1 MLDSRPCVMLTG
13 TDDTVTLVTAN
24 LVSGHYC
31 GPAAK
36 FGWERGSYKS
46 LADTLLLTLK
56 HTLSVKTNEG
66 WHLPSLS
73 FSRHRCPVSAH
84 AQAAYMQTKKAA
96 VFNLQKFSVSNFFF
110 YHEIADSVL
119 VSAPPTL
126 CQVAA
131 PKKKKSLSSNSGL
144 LSETAVVESAG
155 KYNIC
160 FMVFQLTWGNP
171 ARVLSNSVVWLDS
184 SNCSEK
190 CVQGQWIYSTDSMTA
205 NEDSN
210 QQDFKPCRIL
220 DPMCYHASEPRQ
232 WCVRDDTDHLE
243 KLVSVYQKQQSLYN
257 PHTEL
262 KLKFFF

>member
-36 FGWERGSYKS
+36 FGSERGSYKS

-131 PKKKKSLSSNSGL
+131 PKKKK
-144 LSETAVVESAG
+144 
-155 KYNIC
+155 
-160 FMVFQLTWGNP
+160 VFPQTLG
-171 ARVLSNSVVWLDS
+171 
-184 SNCSEK
+184 
-190 CVQGQWIYSTDSMTA
+190 
-205 NEDSN
+205 
-210 QQDFKPCRIL
+210 F
-220 DPMCYHASEPRQ
+220 
-232 WCVRDDTDHLE
+232 
-243 KLVSVYQKQQSLYN
+243 YQKQPSLNLQGNITFVSWCSSWPEETLREFFLTVWFGWTRATALRNVFKDSGFIPLTAWQQMKIQTNRISSPVEFSTRCVTMLVN
-257 PHTEL
+257 PDSGALETTQTIW
-262 KLKFFF
+262 KS